1 MKQKYLFLLNILT
14 SHEFLI
20 QNRIELFFELVG
32 CASVYIEF
40 FSENLGDKLIT
51 RYNAVY
57 KGEETDNILEK
68 NRCSMWMGGKRG
80 TPTHMEQIQ
89 SKNIK
94 NCFIIFF

>member
-51 RYNAVY
+51 RYNALY

-68 NRCSMWMGGKRG
+68 IDVPCGWGVRG
-80 TPTHMEQIQ
+80 VSPLTWNKYRVKILR
-89 SKNIK
+89 IVL
-94 NCFIIFF
+94 